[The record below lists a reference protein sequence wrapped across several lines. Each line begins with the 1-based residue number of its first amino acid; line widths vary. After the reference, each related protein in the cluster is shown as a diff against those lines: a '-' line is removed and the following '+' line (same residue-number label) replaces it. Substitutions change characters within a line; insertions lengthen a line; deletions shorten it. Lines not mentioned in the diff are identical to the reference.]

1 MNWNW
6 IRSMKFEIVR
16 IHFCDVFGFLSFR
29 NFATMATLSL
39 RRKIILHF
47 LSPHLGFSARFSI
60 SFVDSC
66 CCWNHSVEQNVSQKL
81 LKVADTLKQKKC
93 FLRNSIFFKLINFR
107 RKIILH
113 FLSPHLGFPAFLLL
127 SHHHHHHT
135 FIVFPPFHLHIVET
149 MSTHSFSNSTQ
160 PLCLFFVL

>member
-1 MNWNW
+1 MFAVCCH
-6 IRSMKFEIVR
+6 SETVR
-16 IHFCDVFGFLSFR
+16 YHDNALSTTKNNSSFCLPPFRLLCHVFYFICGL
-29 NFATMATLSL
+29 LL
-39 RRKIILHF
+39 
-47 LSPHLGFSARFSI
+47 
-60 SFVDSC
+60 
-66 CCWNHSVEQNVSQKL
+66 L
-81 LKVADTLKQKKC
+81 LKPFCRTKSFAKVTKSCRHFEAKKC